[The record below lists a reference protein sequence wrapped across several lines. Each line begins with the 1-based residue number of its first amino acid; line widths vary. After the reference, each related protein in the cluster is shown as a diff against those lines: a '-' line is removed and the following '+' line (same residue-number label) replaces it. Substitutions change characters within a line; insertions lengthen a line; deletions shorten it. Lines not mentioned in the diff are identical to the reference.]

1 MGGIRKMAATG
12 WPTSK
17 SCPNASV
24 LTATAETAVS
34 HPRSFGGFTVGDR
47 VAFRQTGQREWFLE
61 HITILEDG
69 KLPRSPRCGGSRTGA
84 SDATPTSMTLL
95 SYSRHRNGLA
105 EWITTSTSFP

>member
-1 MGGIRKMAATG
+1 MAATG

-17 SCPNASV
+17 SCPDASV

-61 HITILEDG
+61 HITIREDG
-69 KLPRSPRCGGSRTGA
+69 RLPPLAAVRRKPDRGQR
-84 SDATPTSMTLL
+84 
-95 SYSRHRNGLA
+95 RH
-105 EWITTSTSFP
+105 I

>member
-17 SCPNASV
+17 SCPDATV

-61 HITILEDG
+61 HITIREDG
-69 KLPRSPRCGGSRTGA
+69 RLPPWPWCGGSQTA
-84 SDATPTSMTLL
+84 VSAATPTSTTLL
-95 SYSRHRNGLA
+95 SYSRH
-105 EWITTSTSFP
+105 